1 VQQFEHIPDLSSPQS
16 NYKIQVTID
25 MYTLSYT
32 VILFISLVFP
42 FLIDLSPVTSQNTTN
57 TTTTTSSTTTTTST
71 TNITTTTTIPPIT
84 VTVFTPLPGDV
95 VGFNGGGWVVDL
107 ALYASSAKYNYLLSP
122 SNGYKPAF
130 LNPLNSTQFHAGNN
144 SAAPGLVCLFNTT
157 PTVNGSLVQGPQTNL
172 AGFFQINGVAM
183 TQKGTIAEVWNTWY
197 LGGTSFANENIN
209 MTVYVVNGT
218 APSLL
223 PTGTTIL
230 PNVISNVVTVAF
242 STSA

>member
-1 VQQFEHIPDLSSPQS
+1 
-16 NYKIQVTID
+16 

-57 TTTTTSSTTTTTST
+57 TTTTTSSTTTTSTTTTST

-95 VGFNGGGWVVDL
+95 VGLNGGGWVVDL

-144 SAAPGLVCLFNTT
+144 SAAPGLVCLFSTT
-157 PTVNGSLVQGPQTNL
+157 PTVNGSLLQGPQTNL

-183 TQKGTIAEVWNTWY
+183 TTNGTIAEVWNTWY
-197 LGGTSFANENIN
+197 LDGTSFANEHIN

-218 APSLL
+218 APSML
-223 PTGTTIL
+223 PNGTTIL
-230 PNVISNVVTVAF
+230 PNVISNVVKVAF
-242 STSA
+242 STSG